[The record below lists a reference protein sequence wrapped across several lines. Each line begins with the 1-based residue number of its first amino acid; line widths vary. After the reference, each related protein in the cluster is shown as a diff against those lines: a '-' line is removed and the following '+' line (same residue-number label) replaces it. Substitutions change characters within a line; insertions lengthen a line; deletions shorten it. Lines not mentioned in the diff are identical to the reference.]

1 MDFIFFLYQK
11 TSKII
16 NIYTKNLHLF
26 SRNAW
31 LFLFG
36 TFFIGISFS
45 GIMLLFNLYLKSI
58 GLLEGRI
65 GNVITVTTLGTLI
78 MAIPASIAIKRFSIK
93 KILIISLPV
102 ALLSYFIQVT
112 ISNYYIIMLGGLFS
126 GISSVFVQ
134 ITAAPFFMRN
144 STPKERPYLFSM
156 NFAFTLV
163 ASVIGSIMGG
173 FIPEIMEKYGVPD
186 YLAYR
191 HTLYI
196 FGIFIII
203 ALIPYLMIKEN
214 AYQKETE
221 SVQLKPDRSI
231 IVKLFLPNFFVGL
244 GAGLS
249 IPFINLYFKN
259 IFSMSTKIIGVY
271 YSLSQVMTIIGLL
284 IAPILAEKIGKIKT
298 IIFSQLFSIPFLIIL
313 GITNNVTLAVVS
325 FLIRAAMM
333 NMAQPL
339 FTNFAM
345 ESVKKEEQA
354 LTNALLVIAWSIG
367 RGLSAT
373 IGGLLIEKYSYA
385 IPFLTTG
392 ALYLISTILILIFFK
407 QKEFR

>member
-1 MDFIFFLYQK
+1 MDFIFFLSQK
-11 TSKII
+11 TNEII
-16 NIYTKNLHLF
+16 TIYTKNLRLF

-31 LFLFG
+31 LFLLG

-65 GNVITVTTLGTLI
+65 GNVITITTLGTLI

-93 KILIISLPV
+93 KILIISLPI

-112 ISNYYIIMLGGLFS
+112 ISNYYIIMIGGLFS

-173 FIPEIMEKYGVPD
+173 FIPEIMEKYGVVD

-214 AYQKETE
+214 SYQKETE
-221 SVQLKPDRSI
+221 SAQIKPDRSI

-284 IAPILAEKIGKIKT
+284 LAPILAEKIGKIKT
-298 IIFSQLFSIPFLIIL
+298 VIFSQLFSIPFLIIL

-345 ESVKKEEQA
+345 ESVKKEEQP

-385 IPFLTTG
+385 IPFFTTG

>member
-31 LFLFG
+31 LFLLG

-78 MAIPASIAIKRFSIK
+78 MAIPASIALKRFSIK
-93 KILIISLPV
+93 KILIISLPI

-112 ISNYYIIMLGGLFS
+112 ISNYYIIMIGGLFS
-126 GISSVFVQ
+126 GISSVFFQ

-144 STPKERPYLFSM
+144 SAPKERPYLFSM

-173 FIPEIMEKYGVPD
+173 FIPEIMEKYGVVD

-221 SVQLKPDRSI
+221 SAQIKPDRSI

-259 IFSMSTKIIGVY
+259 IFSMSTKVIGVY

-284 IAPILAEKIGKIKT
+284 IAPLLAEKIGKIKT
-298 IIFSQLFSIPFLIIL
+298 VIFSQLFSIPFLIIL
-313 GITNNVTLAVVS
+313 GITNNVALAVVS

-345 ESVKKEEQA
+345 ESVKKEEQP